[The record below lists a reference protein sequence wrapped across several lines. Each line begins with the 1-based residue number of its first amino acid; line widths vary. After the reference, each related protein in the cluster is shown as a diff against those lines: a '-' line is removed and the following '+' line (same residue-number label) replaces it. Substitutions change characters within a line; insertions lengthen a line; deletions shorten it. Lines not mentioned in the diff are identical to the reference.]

1 MILLG
6 CLSGKHGRM
15 VMCPV
20 LAFVLNFLNKI
31 TYEQWNNYNRF
42 LIVQLK
48 P

>member
-15 VMCPV
+15 VMCLV
-20 LAFVLNFLNKI
+20 LAFVLIFLNKI
-31 TYEQWNNYNRF
+31 TYEQWNNYKQF
-42 LIVQLK
+42 LIMQLK